1 MDKQEIMLANFA
13 ATNHNS
19 PMSNCILNPQQP
31 SNKPKYPVFLPALV
45 TLSHMKLSSQFQAVL
60 VGVDG

>member
-1 MDKQEIMLANFA
+1 MDKQEIMFASFA
-13 ATNHNS
+13 AINHNS
-19 PMSNCILNPQQP
+19 PMSNSILNLQQP
-31 SNKPKYPVFLPALV
+31 SNKPYYPAFLPALV